1 MCSVHLHIYNFVFSV
16 FLYPKNDPTVPVMS
30 EADEDVTEGND
41 GKYELFNQVD
51 KQIKEGIKNLIDN
64 CKFSGIRIYTC
75 MYISIIQYFFK
86 PLM

>member
-1 MCSVHLHIYNFVFSV
+1 MNLHIYNFVFSV

-64 CKFSGIRIYTC
+64 CKFSGIRIHVYTC

>member
-64 CKFSGIRIYTC
+64 CKFSVIRIYTC
-75 MYISIIQYFFK
+75 MYISIIQYIFFN
-86 PLM
+86 L